1 MQLISSE
8 GLRMLSGVVFLGF
21 SAITVLGALVATFS
35 KRLIRSV
42 SGLALCFV
50 GMAGLYYYL
59 HSPFLALMQI
69 VIYVGAI
76 SIMIMFTMM
85 LAEPREQTCMTPMGG
100 VLCTL
105 ALAGC
110 SLMAVGL
117 IYLVGTSSW
126 LATQRLAD
134 VATVKEIGR
143 DLLNQHGLVFE
154 LISGVLLVAILGAI
168 LIARSGR
175 RKA

>member
-1 MQLISSE
+1 M
-8 GLRMLSGVVFLGF
+8 GLSV
-21 SAITVLGALVATFS
+21 ITLLGAIAATFS

-59 HSPFLALMQI
+59 YSPFLALMQI

-76 SIMIMFTMM
+76 CIMIMFTMM
-85 LAEPREQTCMTPMGG
+85 LAEPRENDRFTPMSAF
-100 VLCTL
+100 LAIL

-110 SLMAVGL
+110 ALMAAGL
-117 IYLVGTSSW
+117 LFLTGPSLW
-126 LATQRLAD
+126 PAGPRD
-134 VATVKEIGR
+134 VALVTVKDLGR
-143 DLLNQHGLVFE
+143 DLLNRHGLVFE
-154 LISGVLLVAILGAI
+154 LISGVLLIAILGAI
-168 LIARSGR
+168 LIARGGR

>member
-1 MQLISSE
+1 MQLISSDSITI
-8 GLRMLSGVVFLGF
+8 LSGVVFLTF
-21 SAITVLGALVATFS
+21 SAITLLGALAATFS

-76 SIMIMFTMM
+76 CIMIMFTMM
-85 LAEPREQTCMTPMGG
+85 LAEPRENKNFTTVGAVFSLLG
-100 VLCTL
+100 LI
-105 ALAGC
+105 GC
-110 SLMAVGL
+110 LLMATGL
-117 IYLVGTSSW
+117 IVLVGTSPW
-126 LATQRLAD
+126 PLPRRYAAIATLQ
-134 VATVKEIGR
+134 EIGR

-154 LISGVLLVAILGAI
+154 LISGVLLIAIIGAV

-175 RKA
+175 RKV

>member
-1 MQLISSE
+1 MQMISSDIITV
-8 GLRMLSGVVFLGF
+8 LSGLVFLIF
-21 SAITVLGALVATFS
+21 SAITLLGALVATFS
-35 KRLIRSV
+35 KKLIRSA
-42 SGLALCFV
+42 SGLALSFV

-76 SIMIMFTMM
+76 CIMIMFTMM
-85 LAEPREQTCMTPMGG
+85 LAESSENKGITTMSA
-100 VLCTL
+100 VLSVL
-105 ALAGC
+105 ALVGC
-110 SLMAVGL
+110 SLMAGGL
-117 IYLVGTSSW
+117 IFLVGTSSW
-126 LATQRLAD
+126 PVTQRYASF
-134 VATVKEIGR
+134 ASVKDIGR
-143 DLLNQHGLVFE
+143 DLLYRHGLVFE

>member
-1 MQLISSE
+1 MQLISSD
-8 GLRMLSGVVFLGF
+8 GITILAGVVFLIF
-21 SAITVLGALVATFS
+21 SAITLLGALAATFS

-76 SIMIMFTMM
+76 CIMIMFTMM
-85 LAEPREQTCMTPMGG
+85 LAEPRENDGFTPMGA
-100 VLCTL
+100 VLTVL

-110 SLMAVGL
+110 FLMAVGL
-117 IYLVGTSSW
+117 FSLVGNSAWPVTP
-126 LATQRLAD
+126 RPG

-154 LISGVLLVAILGAI
+154 LISGVLLIAILGAI

>member
-1 MQLISSE
+1 MQLISSD
-8 GLRMLSGVVFLGF
+8 GLTILSGLVFLVF
-21 SAITVLGALVATFS
+21 SAITLLGALVAIS
-35 KRLIRSV
+35 AKRLIRSV

-50 GMAGLYYYL
+50 GMAVLYYYL

-69 VIYVGAI
+69 VVYVGAI
-76 SIMIMFTMM
+76 CIMIMFTMM
-85 LAEPREQTCMTPMGG
+85 LAEPRESNNITLTGR
-100 VLCTL
+100 VISVL
-105 ALAGC
+105 ALIGC

-117 IYLVGTSSW
+117 IFLVGTSSW
-126 LATQRLAD
+126 PVTERID

-154 LISGVLLVAILGAI
+154 LISVVLLVAILGAI

-175 RKA
+175 RKT

>member
-1 MQLISSE
+1 MQLISSD
-8 GLRMLSGVVFLGF
+8 GITILSGVVFLIF
-21 SAITVLGALVATFS
+21 SAITLLGALAATFS

-42 SGLALCFV
+42 SGLALSFV

-76 SIMIMFTMM
+76 CIMIMFTMM
-85 LAEPREQTCMTPMGG
+85 LAEPRETNGFTPMGT
-100 VLCTL
+100 VLSAL
-105 ALAGC
+105 ALVGC

-117 IYLVGTSSW
+117 IYVVGTSSW
-126 LATQRLAD
+126 PVPRRQE
-134 VATVKEIGR
+134 VFVTVKEIGR

-154 LISGVLLVAILGAI
+154 LISCVLLIAILGAI

>member
-8 GLRMLSGVVFLGF
+8 SVLILSGFIFLVF
-21 SAITVLGALVATFS
+21 SAVTLLGALAAIFS
-35 KRLIRSV
+35 PKLIRSV

-76 SIMIMFTMM
+76 CIMIMFTMM
-85 LAEPREQTCMTPMGG
+85 LAEPRESKIFTPMGT
-100 VLCTL
+100 VLSLLALVGCTL
-105 ALAGC
+105 
-110 SLMAVGL
+110 MAIGL

-126 LATQRLAD
+126 PITQRHAD
-134 VATVKEIGR
+134 VASVKEIGR

-168 LIARSGR
+168 LIARGGR
-175 RKA
+175 RKT

>member
-1 MQLISSE
+1 MHLISSDSI
-8 GLRMLSGVVFLGF
+8 MILSGLVFLIF
-21 SAITVLGALVATFS
+21 SAITLLGALVATFS

-76 SIMIMFTMM
+76 CIMIMFTMM
-85 LAEPREQTCMTPMGG
+85 LAEPRESHGLTPISA
-100 VLCTL
+100 VLSVL

-110 SLMAVGL
+110 FLMAIGL
-117 IYLVGTSSW
+117 IYLVGTYPRPVTQQYSSI
-126 LATQRLAD
+126 
-134 VATVKEIGR
+134 VSVKEIGR

-154 LISGVLLVAILGAI
+154 LISSVLLIAIIGAI
-168 LIARSGR
+168 LIARAGR

>member
-1 MQLISSE
+1 MQLIPSDSIQIV
-8 GLRMLSGVVFLGF
+8 SGALFLVF
-21 SAITVLGALVATFS
+21 SAITLLGALVATFS

-50 GMAGLYYYL
+50 GMAGLYYHL

-76 SIMIMFTMM
+76 CIMIMFTMM
-85 LAEPREQTCMTPMGG
+85 LAEPREKTCFTPVGA
-100 VLCTL
+100 VLCVV
-105 ALAGC
+105 AFAGC
-110 SLMAVGL
+110 FLMAAGL
-117 IYLVGTSSW
+117 IFLVGNSTWPAVPRPS
-126 LATQRLAD
+126 D

-143 DLLNQHGLVFE
+143 DLLNRHGLVFE
-154 LISGVLLVAILGAI
+154 LISVVLLIAILGAI

>member
-1 MQLISSE
+1 MHLISSD
-8 GLRMLSGVVFLGF
+8 GLMILSGLVFLIF
-21 SAITVLGALVATFS
+21 SAIVLLGALVATFS

-76 SIMIMFTMM
+76 CIMIMFTMM
-85 LAEPREQTCMTPMGG
+85 LAEPRENTCFTPMGV
-100 VLCTL
+100 VLCAL
-105 ALAGC
+105 ALVGSC
-110 SLMAVGL
+110 LMAVGL
-117 IYLVGTSSW
+117 IFLVGTSSW
-126 LATQRLAD
+126 PVTLRYSD
-134 VATVKEIGR
+134 FATVEEIGR

-154 LISGVLLVAILGAI
+154 LISGVLLIAILGAI

>member
-1 MQLISSE
+1 MQLISPD
-8 GLRMLSGVVFLGF
+8 GFTILSGLAFLVF
-21 SAITVLGALVATFS
+21 SANTLAGALVAIVAKS
-35 KRLIRSV
+35 LIRSV

-76 SIMIMFTMM
+76 CIMIMFTMM
-85 LAEPREQTCMTPMGG
+85 LAEPRESKNSTPRGR
-100 VLCTL
+100 VLSVL
-105 ALAGC
+105 ALIGC

-117 IYLVGTSSW
+117 IFLVGTSSW
-126 LATQRLAD
+126 PVTERID

-143 DLLNQHGLVFE
+143 DLLNRHGLVFE
-154 LISGVLLVAILGAI
+154 LISVVLLIAILGAL
-168 LIARSGR
+168 LIARLGR
-175 RKA
+175 RKT

>member
-1 MQLISSE
+1 MQLISSD
-8 GLRMLSGVVFLGF
+8 GITILSGVVFLIF
-21 SAITVLGALVATFS
+21 SAITLLGALAATFS

-42 SGLALCFV
+42 SGLALSFV

-76 SIMIMFTMM
+76 CIMIMFTMM
-85 LAEPREQTCMTPMGG
+85 LAEPRESNGFTPMGA
-100 VLCTL
+100 VLTVL
-105 ALAGC
+105 ALLGC

-117 IYLVGTSSW
+117 IYLVGTYSW
-126 LATQRLAD
+126 PEPRPYEAF
-134 VATVKEIGR
+134 ATVKGIGR
-143 DLLNQHGLVFE
+143 DLLYEHGLVFE
-154 LISGVLLVAILGAI
+154 LISGVLLIAILGAI

>member
-1 MQLISSE
+1 MQLIPSD
-8 GLRMLSGVVFLGF
+8 GLTILSGIIFLIF
-21 SAITVLGALVATFS
+21 AAMTLMGALAATFA

-76 SIMIMFTMM
+76 CIMIMFTMM
-85 LAEPREQTCMTPMGG
+85 LAEPRGNDGFTPMGA
-100 VLCTL
+100 VLSAL

-110 SLMAVGL
+110 LLMAGGL
-117 IYLVGTSSW
+117 IVLTGTYPSPVTQQYSSI
-126 LATQRLAD
+126 
-134 VATVKEIGR
+134 VSVKEIGR

-154 LISGVLLVAILGAI
+154 LISGVLLIAIIGAI
-168 LIARSGR
+168 LIGRAGR
-175 RKA
+175 RKT

>member
-1 MQLISSE
+1 MQLISSD
-8 GLRMLSGVVFLGF
+8 GVTILSGVVFLIF
-21 SAITVLGALVATFS
+21 SAITLLGALAATFS

-42 SGLALCFV
+42 SGLALSFV

-76 SIMIMFTMM
+76 CIMIMFTMM
-85 LAEPREQTCMTPMGG
+85 LAEPRENDGFTPMSAA
-100 VLCTL
+100 LTAL

-110 SLMAVGL
+110 FLMAVGL
-117 IYLVGTSSW
+117 FSLVGNASW
-126 LATQRLAD
+126 PVTPQPG

-143 DLLNQHGLVFE
+143 DLLYRYGLVFE
-154 LISGVLLVAILGAI
+154 LISGVLLIAILGAI

>member
-1 MQLISSE
+1 MPLIASDS
-8 GLRMLSGVVFLGF
+8 LTILSGLIFLIF
-21 SAITVLGALVATFS
+21 AAITLIGALVATFA

-76 SIMIMFTMM
+76 CIMIMFTMM
-85 LAEPREQTCMTPMGG
+85 LAEPRGNDGFTPMSA
-100 VLCTL
+100 VLSAL
-105 ALAGC
+105 ALVGC
-110 SLMAVGL
+110 ALMAVGL
-117 IYLVGTSSW
+117 IVLIGTYSWPVTEQYSSI
-126 LATQRLAD
+126 
-134 VATVKEIGR
+134 VSVKEIGR

-154 LISGVLLVAILGAI
+154 LISGVLLIAIIGAI
-168 LIARSGR
+168 LIGRAGR
-175 RKA
+175 RKV

>member
-1 MQLISSE
+1 MHLISSDSI
-8 GLRMLSGVVFLGF
+8 MILSGLVFLIF
-21 SAITVLGALVATFS
+21 SAITLLGALVATFS

-42 SGLALCFV
+42 SGLALSFI

-76 SIMIMFTMM
+76 CIMIMFTMM
-85 LAEPREQTCMTPMGG
+85 LAEPRENNGFTPMGA
-100 VLCTL
+100 VLSML
-105 ALAGC
+105 ALVGC

-117 IYLVGTSSW
+117 IYLVGTYSW
-126 LATQRLAD
+126 PITQRYTAF
-134 VATVKEIGR
+134 ATVKDIGR

-154 LISGVLLVAILGAI
+154 LISGVLLIAIIGAV